1 MSGCDCQKNIKKP
14 EPTVGDV
21 KKLTG
26 DRPFMVIVAATTAVI
41 FFCLTVV
48 GVGQHNALLTSTSL
62 LYFLSFFLF
71 IGLKNLYNKWLV
83 SIGKKNIEDSI
94 KDGWS

>member
-41 FFCLTVV
+41 FFGLTVV

-62 LYFLSFFLF
+62 LYFLSFFIYWF
-71 IGLKNLYNKWLV
+71 NLYNKWLV

-94 KDGWS
+94 RDG

>member
-1 MSGCDCQKNIKKP
+1 
-14 EPTVGDV
+14 
-21 KKLTG
+21 
-26 DRPFMVIVAATTAVI
+26 MVIVAATTAVI
-41 FFCLTVV
+41 FFGLTVV

-62 LYFLSFFLF
+62 LYFLSFFLS

-94 KDGWS
+94 KDG